1 MEQKYEGTPQAEIRL
16 EGRKVIRGDVTHDW
30 GLRLQFEV
38 RRDGQVIAT
47 PAARAVNSYE
57 HPDATPG
64 KYEIVLQS
72 WKYMDYKKDA
82 KGEFTASKFV
92 EISNKVEYTI

>member
-16 EGRKVIRGDVTHDW
+16 EGRKVIRGDVANDW
-30 GLRLQFEV
+30 GLRLQWEI

-47 PAARAVNSYE
+47 PFARMEMSYE
-57 HPDATPG
+57 HPDAIPG
-64 KYEIVLQS
+64 KYEIVLQM
-72 WKYMDYKKDA
+72 WKYVDYKKDA